1 MWAIAKVKIK
11 NLNTFKKD
19 LAEKVG
25 NDIKFYY
32 PKIEYFKY
40 F

>member
-1 MWAIAKVKIK
+1 MWAVAKVKIK

-19 LAEKVG
+19 LAKKLG

-32 PKIEYFKY
+32 P
-40 F
+40 